1 MPLAPQCDIPWDNN
15 NLLCNTNKIDDHYSS
30 ENDSDVSLSTA
41 IDTATVSNATTKA
54 KAMTSEIEITEIAKE
69 GEKADPS
76 QFELLSMIGQGSF
89 GKVLLVKKIH
99 GRDTGQLFAM
109 KILKKATLKV
119 RDRYRTKMERDI
131 LARFCHPFIVRLH
144 YAFQTEGKLYLI
156 LDFLPGGDLFNRL
169 SKEIMFTED
178 DVKFYLA
185 EIALALGHLHSLGI
199 AYRDLKPENVLLD
212 ADGHINLT
220 DFGLSKESVEKN
232 GKTYS
237 FCGTVEYMAPEVVNR
252 RGHTVAADW
261 WSFGVLMYEMLTG
274 DLPFHGS
281 NRRETMSMILR
292 AKLTMP
298 QSLSVEAQQLLRA
311 LFKRNPTN
319 RLGCSNDD
327 VKSIKSHPFFGTIN
341 WEKLYRREVQPPF
354 KPLCTPSNHTRCFD
368 SEFTKKTPHDSP
380 ALPASA
386 TAHELFRGFSYV
398 APSILTNDK
407 PSLSINVI
415 SSHLQ
420 EAEKAYIFDEYNFNE
435 DLGIGSFSICKRC
448 VHKKSGAEFAVKGG
462 ELLSRIMMLK
472 HFSEREAAA
481 IMLRLANAI
490 SYLHSNQVVHRD
502 LKPSNIMYASKTADP
517 DSIRIIDFGFA
528 KQLRAENG
536 LLMTPC
542 YTAQFVAPEILR
554 KQGYDMNCDVWSL
567 GVLLFTMLS
576 GETPFAT
583 SENDSPQKIL
593 KRVGEGKYSLNGQAW
608 ISISE
613 QAKDLVQQLLHADP
627 SKRLSAKQILIH
639 PWIVHLNSLPTIRLN
654 FFNDP
659 FKVMDALNK
668 TYRALTCTT
677 TSVPLRP
684 VIESALARRRRLNRR
699 KSITD
704 DNDDIIKVANSVIT

>member
-1 MPLAPQCDIPWDNN
+1 
-15 NLLCNTNKIDDHYSS
+15 
-30 ENDSDVSLSTA
+30 
-41 IDTATVSNATTKA
+41 
-54 KAMTSEIEITEIAKE
+54 
-69 GEKADPS
+69 
-76 QFELLSMIGQGSF
+76 
-89 GKVLLVKKIH
+89 
-99 GRDTGQLFAM
+99 
-109 KILKKATLKV
+109 
-119 RDRYRTKMERDI
+119 
-131 LARFCHPFIVRLH
+131 
-144 YAFQTEGKLYLI
+144 
-156 LDFLPGGDLFNRL
+156 
-169 SKEIMFTED
+169 
-178 DVKFYLA
+178 
-185 EIALALGHLHSLGI
+185 
-199 AYRDLKPENVLLD
+199 
-212 ADGHINLT
+212 
-220 DFGLSKESVEKN
+220 
-232 GKTYS
+232 
-237 FCGTVEYMAPEVVNR
+237 
-252 RGHTVAADW
+252 
-261 WSFGVLMYEMLTG
+261 
-274 DLPFHGS
+274 
-281 NRRETMSMILR
+281 
-292 AKLTMP
+292 
-298 QSLSVEAQQLLRA
+298 
-311 LFKRNPTN
+311 
-319 RLGCSNDD
+319 
-327 VKSIKSHPFFGTIN
+327 
-341 WEKLYRREVQPPF
+341 
-354 KPLCTPSNHTRCFD
+354 
-368 SEFTKKTPHDSP
+368 
-380 ALPASA
+380 
-386 TAHELFRGFSYV
+386 
-398 APSILTNDK
+398 
-407 PSLSINVI
+407 
-415 SSHLQ
+415 
-420 EAEKAYIFDEYNFNE
+420 
-435 DLGIGSFSICKRC
+435 
-448 VHKKSGAEFAVKGG
+448 
-462 ELLSRIMMLK
+462 MMLK

-608 ISISE
+608 INISE
-613 QAKDLVQQLLHADP
+613 QAKDLIRQLLHADP

-659 FKVMDALNK
+659 FKVMDALDK